1 MGLREQTFRWH
12 CLQPL
17 IPVLEKYYNLI
28 DLSPVYVAAVVLQD
42 HSRTFPSLSRIAFD
56 MLSVPAMSAEC
67 EREFSSAKLL
77 ISDPRNRL
85 SEELIEASEC
95 LWSWGAAGFISL

>member
-1 MGLREQTFRWH
+1 MGLREQTFHWH

-17 IPVLEKYYNLI
+17 NPVLKKYYNLI
-28 DLSPVYVAAVVLQD
+28 DLWPVYVAAVVLQD
-42 HSRTFPSLSRIAFD
+42 HSRMFLHLSQIAFD
-56 MLSVPAMSAEC
+56 MLSISAMSAEC

-85 SEELIEASEC
+85 SEELIDASEF
-95 LWSWGAAGFISL
+95 LRS